1 MNKKKN
7 KEFSKM
13 LCEALEFEAERL
25 IQSSIHVQLPE
36 KENTAWSYFLY
47 DQDESRFTEGKE

>member
-1 MNKKKN
+1 
-7 KEFSKM
+7 M

-25 IQSSIHVQLPE
+25 IQSSINVQLPE

-47 DQDESRFTEGKE
+47 DQAESRFTEGKE

>member
-1 MNKKKN
+1 
-7 KEFSKM
+7 M

>member
-36 KENTAWSYFLY
+36 KENTAWSYKKY
-47 DQDESRFTEGKE
+47 DQAESRFTEGKE